1 MKKVFF
7 VLLAALLFLVAC
19 NAEDSKEKTEKN
31 NDTSEV
37 SKVPESEQTGE
48 EQEDI
53 EDVNVDTEDKSESDS
68 PINAEKVEEILTDYG
83 LGEDDKIVSV
93 SVEGGEI
100 KAVIELDPSELV
112 SIEDLAISRYSS
124 SSDELLTH
132 KGWEQLTIEFRNVG
146 TISMNRS
153 EKETNELDMDYFPT
167 AVIMEKLNS

>member
-19 NAEDSKEKTEKN
+19 NAEDSKEKTEKSN
-31 NDTSEV
+31 ATSEV

-53 EDVNVDTEDKSESDS
+53 ENVNVDTEDKSESDS

-83 LGEDDKIVSV
+83 LGEDDNLVSV
-93 SVEGGEI
+93 TVDGGEI
-100 KAVIELDPSELV
+100 KAVIELAPSELI
-112 SIEDLAISRYSS
+112 SIEDSAIVTYSS
-124 SSDELLTH
+124 VSDELLTH

-146 TISMNRS
+146 TVSMNRS
-153 EKETNELDMDYFPT
+153 EKETNEFDMDYFPS
-167 AVIMEKLNS
+167 AVIEKKLNS